1 MIKMMA
7 AVCRRPGMTH
17 AEYLAYVQHV
27 HAAISNENPVALA
40 AYVQNHVFDAAFGTT
55 AQAAHTL
62 TVARDSVTEL
72 YWNSAEDLQATFAH
86 EHVRTRVGPDAR
98 NFSDTSVALSLVAE
112 EAEQPV
118 THPGHG
124 YGHGAKVLHYLR
136 AAEGLTL
143 PEFFARW
150 EAAHALALKHAPDAA
165 AAIRR
170 CVHNRQLPQFNPMLA
185 YFGGK
190 DAPIY
195 EGVGSLWFDNAATVG
210 AFRAYER
217 ALLAINAD
225 PATAFYRPDQSFF
238 LYAHEVQIYRRDHG
252 YTMAR

>member
-1 MIKMMA
+1 MSGKEGVSVPA
-7 AVCRRPGMTH
+7 
-17 AEYLAYVQHV
+17 
-27 HAAISNENPVALA
+27 
-40 AYVQNHVFDAAFGTT
+40 DA
-55 AQAAHTL
+55 
-62 TVARDSVTEL
+62 TV
-72 YWNSAEDLQATFAH
+72 SAEIGFGKRS
-86 EHVRTRVGPDAR
+86 EG
-98 NFSDTSVALSLVAE
+98 
-112 EAEQPV
+112 
-118 THPGHG
+118 G
-124 YGHGAKVLHYLR
+124 YGITAD
-136 AAEGLTL
+136 LTISL
-143 PEFFARW
+143 PGIERDVAQRVV

-238 LYAHEVQIYRRDHG
+238 LYAHEVQIYQRDHG
-252 YTMAR
+252 YTMVR